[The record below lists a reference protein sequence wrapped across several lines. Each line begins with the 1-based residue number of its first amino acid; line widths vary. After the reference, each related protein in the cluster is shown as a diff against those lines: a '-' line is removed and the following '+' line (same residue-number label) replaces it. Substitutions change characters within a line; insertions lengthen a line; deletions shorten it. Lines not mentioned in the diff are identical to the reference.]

1 MSSRHDADNITGIV
15 YARNTQ
21 RVVIPTGPNGP
32 LGDQVIASGL
42 LYRKPTDQTPI
53 GTFDL
58 SAITTSAG
66 DTTERRQVFIELAL
80 DNTYLRRSPFGD
92 LRRSSSRRF
101 SRSDINLAGVETYP
115 IGGGILQTPLRLGVS
130 TGTGT
135 FLRADGLATITYDDS
150 SQIFT
155 YDLNL
160 FNC

>member
-1 MSSRHDADNITGIV
+1 MSPRHDIDHITGSV

-21 RVVIPTGPNGP
+21 RVVIPTGPDGP

-53 GTFDL
+53 GTLDL

-66 DTTERRQVFIELAL
+66 DTIERRQVFIELAL
-80 DNTYLRRSPFGD
+80 NNSYLRRSPLGD
-92 LRRSSSRRF
+92 LRPSSSRRF
-101 SRSDINLAGVETYP
+101 SHSDINLVGVETYP
-115 IGGGILQTPLRLGVS
+115 IGGGILQAPLRLGVS
-130 TGTGT
+130 AGTGT
-135 FLRADGLATITYDDS
+135 FLRADGLATITYNDS
-150 SQIFT
+150 SRIFT